1 MDHGSAHDGPVPG
14 SPVHEGAAESGP
26 MPDDWWQH
34 HFDPNS
40 PELAPRLYET
50 LAPMRDRCPVARS
63 DKYDGFWVA
72 TKYEDIL
79 EVAQDWETFSSAHGL
94 TVPTAP
100 IAVRNLPV
108 EVDPPVQRLY
118 KRLITPFFTPKVVA
132 AYEQRTRELVGGLI
146 DNFIEAGA
154 CEFMDDF
161 ARPYPSRAFFE
172 MVIAAPPRD
181 IDRVAYMAAKASLP
195 HDPEAGA
202 CWLGL
207 SAWIRDFIETRR
219 RQPERGDVVNGVIR
233 ASIDGRPITDDEII
247 GTIQLI
253 ILGGLETTASALGQ
267 WFHRFCRQPEIP
279 AQLRAEPHRIPEAIE
294 ELLRIDSPFISITRT
309 AVRDGKIG
317 DQAIRNG
324 DKVVLY
330 WASANRDTAE
340 FTAPDEFC
348 LGRENNRHFA
358 FGVGPHRCAGSN
370 LARLNLRIG
379 LEEALRRLHDIRLAD
394 GAEIHYHST
403 TTRSPL
409 TLPITFTPGPREGAV
424 GHA

>member
-1 MDHGSAHDGPVPG
+1 
-14 SPVHEGAAESGP
+14 
-26 MPDDWWQH
+26 MPEDWWQH

-40 PELAPRLYET
+40 EELAPRLYQT
-50 LAPMRDRCPVARS
+50 LAPMRERCPVAHS
-63 DKYDGFWVA
+63 DNYGGFWVA
-72 TKYEDIL
+72 TRYEDIL
-79 EVAQDWETFSSAHGL
+79 NVAQDWETFSSAHGL

-108 EVDPPVQRLY
+108 EVDPPIQRVY
-118 KRLITPFFTPKVVA
+118 KRLITPFFTPHAVA
-132 AYEQRTRELVGGLI
+132 DYEQRTRELVNRLI
-146 DNFIEAGA
+146 DNFIEAGS

-161 ARPYPSRAFFE
+161 ARPFPSRAFFE
-172 MVIAAPPRD
+172 MVIAAPSED
-181 IDRVAYMAAKASLP
+181 IDRVAYMASKSSLP
-195 HDPEAGA
+195 NDPEAGE

-219 RQPERGDVVNGVIR
+219 RQPERGDVVDAVIR
-233 ASIDGRPITDDEII
+233 ATIDGRPITEDEII

-253 ILGGLETTASALGQ
+253 ILGGLETTASALGL
-267 WFHRFCRQPEIP
+267 WFHRFCAHPEIP
-279 AQLRAEPHRIPEAIE
+279 AQLRTEPQLIPDAIE
-294 ELLRIDSPFISITRT
+294 ELLRIDTPFISITRT

-317 DQAIRNG
+317 DQEIRSG
-324 DKVVLY
+324 DKVIMY
-330 WASANRDTAE
+330 WASANRDAAE
-340 FTAPDEFC
+340 FAAPDEFC

-379 LEEALRRLHDIRLAD
+379 LQESLRRLHDIRLQD

-409 TLPITFTPGPREGAV
+409 TLPIAFTPGARLAVTGA
-424 GHA
+424 

>member
-1 MDHGSAHDGPVPG
+1 VDNGPAHD
-14 SPVHEGAAESGP
+14 STAKSGP

-40 PELAPRLYET
+40 LELAPRLYET
-50 LAPMRDRCPVARS
+50 LAPMRDRCPVAHS
-63 DKYDGFWVA
+63 DVYDGLWVA

-108 EVDPPVQRLY
+108 EVDPPVQRVY
-118 KRLITPFFTPKVVA
+118 KRLINPFFTPRAVA
-132 AYEQRTRELVGGLI
+132 AYEQTTRELVNRLI
-146 DNFIEAGA
+146 DNFIESGA

-161 ARPYPSRAFFE
+161 ARPFPSRAFFE
-172 MVIAAPPRD
+172 MVISAPPGD
-181 IDRVAYMAAKASLP
+181 IDRVAYMASKASLP
-195 HDPEAGA
+195 NDPEAGE

-207 SAWIRDFIETRR
+207 SAWIRDFIEERR
-219 RQPERGDVVNGVIR
+219 RGPERSDVVDAVIR
-233 ASIDGRPITDDEII
+233 ATVDGRPITDDEII
-247 GTIQLI
+247 GIIQLI
-253 ILGGLETTASALGQ
+253 ILGGLETTASALGL
-267 WFHRFCRQPEIP
+267 WFHRFCAQPEIP
-279 AQLRAEPHRIPEAIE
+279 ALLRATPERIPDAVE
-294 ELLRIDSPFISITRT
+294 ELLRIDSPFISIART

-317 DQAIRNG
+317 DQTISNG

-340 FTAPDEFC
+340 FATPDDFR
-348 LGRENNRHFA
+348 LGREHNRHFA

-379 LEEALRRLHDIRLAD
+379 LEESLRRLHDIRLQD
-394 GAEIHYHST
+394 GADIHFHST

-409 TLPITFTPGPREGAV
+409 TLPITFTPGPRLAGA
-424 GHA
+424 GN